1 MNMSIGGS
9 LTAQISQTRAQMQS
23 ASEMAA
29 VEVASFDT
37 DGDGSIA
44 IAEVETHDD
53 AGRLSEQF
61 SNIDIDSNGLV
72 TEDELTAHHE
82 EMQSGD
88 RPPPPPPPPEG
99 GETSTMSAESLIMSL
114 FETDTDEDAVDF
126 TSYTAATDI
135 EEAYDL
141 VKDLFAA

>member
-9 LTAQISQTRAQMQS
+9 LTAQISQSRAQMQS

-29 VEVASFDT
+29 TEVAAFDT

-44 IAEVETHDD
+44 ISEIETRDD

-61 SNIDIDSNGLV
+61 TNIDVDSDGLV
-72 TEDELTAHHE
+72 TEDELAAHHT
-82 EMQSGD
+82 EMQAGN

-99 GETSTMSAESLIMSL
+99 GETSGMDAESLIMSL
-114 FETDTDEDAVDF
+114 FETDEDETAVDF

-135 EEAYDL
+135 QEAYDL
-141 VKDLFAA
+141 IKDLFAA

>member
-29 VEVASFDT
+29 VEVAAFDT
-37 DGDGSIA
+37 DGDGAIA
-44 IAEVETHDD
+44 IAEIETRDD

-61 SNIDIDSNGLV
+61 SNIDIDSDGLV
-72 TEDELTAHHE
+72 TEDELTAHHD
-82 EMQSGD
+82 EMQAGD
-88 RPPPPPPPPEG
+88 RPPPPPPPPSDDTTG
-99 GETSTMSAESLIMSL
+99 MDAESLIMSL
-114 FETDTDEDAVDF
+114 FETDETEESVDF

-141 VKDLFAA
+141 IKDLFAA